1 MVTRRAFNRAAL
13 GAAPLA
19 AAFANIDSKV
29 RGVQFGL
36 QTYVFTVSG
45 QPRTGIL
52 DTVIQSMVEC
62 GLGECEAYGPI
73 LEPGDLTDRSRSQ
86 TASAEERVQARE
98 ELAKW
103 RASAPLDYYQGIR
116 KKFNAAGIDIWCYGS
131 SFGPADDDINR
142 AFEQAKALGAR
153 LITTSIGLTMARR
166 VAPFAE
172 RHGILVG
179 LFGNPTMHGTNPDQ
193 INKPEQYLEAV
204 AISKQF
210 RIVLDIGDATGGG
223 WDALKFV
230 TEHPEPIAMIYVKD
244 RKKDNTSVPFG
255 EGDTPLKPVLQL
267 IRDKRYPI
275 RCYMDCDY
283 RTEGTRAEAV
293 KKSYE
298 YAKAAVG

>member
-1 MVTRRAFNRAAL
+1 MYTRRGFGRVAL

-19 AAFANIDSKV
+19 AAFAAIDSKV

-52 DTVIQSMVEC
+52 DTIVQAMVDC
-62 GLGECEAYGPI
+62 GLGECEAYGPV
-73 LEPGDLTDRSRSQ
+73 LEPGDLTDRMRAQ
-86 TASAEERVQARE
+86 TASAEERAQARE
-98 ELAKW
+98 ALAKW
-103 RASAPLDYYQGIR
+103 RTTVPLDYYQGIR
-116 KKFNAAGIDIWCYGS
+116 KKFNAAGVDVWCYGS
-131 SFGPADDDINR
+131 SFGPADGDIDR

-153 LITTSIGLTMARR
+153 LITSSIGLTMAKR

-172 RHGILVG
+172 KHGILVG

-193 INKPEQYLEAV
+193 INKPEQYLEGV

-230 TEHPEPIAMIYVKD
+230 TEHAEQIAMLYVKD

-255 EGDTPLKPVLQL
+255 EGDTPIKAVLQL
-267 IRDKRYPI
+267 IRDKQYPI

-283 RTEGTRAEAV
+283 RTDGTRAEAV
-293 KKSYE
+293 EKSYE
-298 YAKAAVG
+298 YAKAAIV